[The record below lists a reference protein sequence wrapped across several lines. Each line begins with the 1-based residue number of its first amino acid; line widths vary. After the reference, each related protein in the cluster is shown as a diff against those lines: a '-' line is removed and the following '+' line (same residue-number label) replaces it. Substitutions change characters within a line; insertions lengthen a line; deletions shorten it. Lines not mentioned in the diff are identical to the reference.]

1 MSNDSGLIP
10 QPSAKIQHFQFEGD
24 TLIAILIEGEGVA
37 VPIRVVCDALGID
50 LDTQSQ
56 RLREHEV
63 LSRGLRVVRAPVE
76 GRVRSVMAL
85 HLKYLGFWLATITP
99 GLVREDVRPKL
110 VIYQLELVEII
121 SRLFTP
127 QASDAITPPASGTL
141 SPLEQRLIEAINE
154 VRLAREAILASRQET
169 QQELQGQSARIIVI
183 EGLLDE
189 IQARLAQEPISA
201 AQQAVIKNAIQ
212 MLADRYKKRTQRDIF
227 ARLFTEFSIELGT
240 PKYAML
246 PAGKYEA
253 ALEWIRRK
261 AASLLPDEPDVIPP
275 LQETFL

>member
-1 MSNDSGLIP
+1 MSSDSGPAP
-10 QPSAKIQHFQFEGD
+10 QPPAKIQQFQFEGD
-24 TLIAILIEGEGVA
+24 TLVAIYIEGEGIA

-110 VIYQLELVEII
+110 VAYQLELVEII

-127 QASDAITPPASGTL
+127 QASDAITAPTRGAL
-141 SPLEQRLIEAINE
+141 SPLEQRLM
-154 VRLAREAILASRQET
+154 RPST
-169 QQELQGQSARIIVI
+169 
-183 EGLLDE
+183 
-189 IQARLAQEPISA
+189 
-201 AQQAVIKNAIQ
+201 
-212 MLADRYKKRTQRDIF
+212 RY
-227 ARLFTEFSIELGT
+227 A
-240 PKYAML
+240 
-246 PAGKYEA
+246 
-253 ALEWIRRK
+253 
-261 AASLLPDEPDVIPP
+261 
-275 LQETFL
+275 